1 MRKRSGRVHHW
12 PCRRDRGR
20 DRIRIRISICI
31 DRDSD
36 SDSDR
41 DRGTLQLGRNTA
53 GSLSGFLS
61 HRSQMK
67 CISPKEREEARK
79 SAEERGIVDAAGE
92 HSANI
97 QRKVH
102 DQSTAQLN

>member
-1 MRKRSGRVHHW
+1 
-12 PCRRDRGR
+12 
-20 DRIRIRISICI
+20 
-31 DRDSD
+31 
-36 SDSDR
+36 
-41 DRGTLQLGRNTA
+41 
-53 GSLSGFLS
+53 
-61 HRSQMK
+61 MK